1 MVRPAGP
8 GRRTS
13 RVPFEIGGFAD
24 DGGGGGGVGA
34 CEHST
39 PMSFANSGSRVIDHT
54 GARHVG
60 HDARTAIH
68 DS

>member
-1 MVRPAGP
+1 M
-8 GRRTS
+8 
-13 RVPFEIGGFAD
+13 PFEIGGLAD
-24 DGGGGGGVGA
+24 DGGGGGGAGA
-34 CEHST
+34 WEHST
-39 PMSFANSGSRVIDHT
+39 PMSFANSGSRVMDHT